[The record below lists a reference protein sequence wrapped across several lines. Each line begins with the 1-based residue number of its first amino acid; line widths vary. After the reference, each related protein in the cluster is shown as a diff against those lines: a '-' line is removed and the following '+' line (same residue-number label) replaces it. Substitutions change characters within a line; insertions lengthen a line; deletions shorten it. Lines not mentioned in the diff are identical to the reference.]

1 MGRIDRINQLVKR
14 EIGIIIQQE
23 LQDPRFQF
31 VSVTQVKVSPD
42 LQNAWIGFSFLGDKS
57 QAQDVQKA
65 LRHAAGLVRHLVSQR
80 IDLKHTPRLE
90 FVYDPSLDYSA
101 GVGAI
106 LEDIKREIP
115 FDGGDAD
122 TEEGS

>member
-14 EIGIIIQQE
+14 EIGVIIQQE

-42 LQNAWIGFSFLGDKS
+42 LQNAWIGFSFLGEKS

-65 LRHAAGLVRHLVSQR
+65 LRHAAGLIRRLVSQR

-101 GVGAI
+101 EVGAI
-106 LEDIKREIP
+106 LEEIKREIP
-115 FDGGDAD
+115 FDRRDTD
-122 TEEGS
+122 TEEAL